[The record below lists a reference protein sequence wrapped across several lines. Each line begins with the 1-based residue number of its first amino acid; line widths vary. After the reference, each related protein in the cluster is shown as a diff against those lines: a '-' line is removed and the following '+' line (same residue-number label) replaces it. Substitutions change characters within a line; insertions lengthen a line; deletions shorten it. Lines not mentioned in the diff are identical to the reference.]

1 MGKKGM
7 NLGYSKLKMDSNYGN
22 ITGLQLLDT
31 PQYAPMQHPTT
42 ETGLTGQP
50 EKDKQST
57 RLTG

>member
-1 MGKKGM
+1 M